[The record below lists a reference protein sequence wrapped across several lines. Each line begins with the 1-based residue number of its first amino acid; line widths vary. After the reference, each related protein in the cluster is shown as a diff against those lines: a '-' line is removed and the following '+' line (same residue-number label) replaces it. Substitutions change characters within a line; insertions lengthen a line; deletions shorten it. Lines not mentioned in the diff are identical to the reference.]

1 MAGNELALD
10 APVEQ
15 PKTHKVADNTPLVSN
30 EDMRNFAGANS
41 GAASGGKAFEF
52 GVADKSDVEA
62 NQPLNFDEHPLKNF
76 DQCGPD
82 RENIGNERN
91 IVYWPTEKGEAFEQA
106 AEQMLNGPERA
117 AKKDLSPEE
126 SKSAEDVAANVKKF
140 FDSDDAA
147 SKNTGTDSF
156 LANLDRMSDA
166 REKLDEALGGMAPEK
181 MDDVIAAANEKLK
194 PQGMRIERLPD
205 TDEVWMKQSKSG
217 QPDTVVFAKKAS
229 CPTS

>member
-1 MAGNELALD
+1 MAGNDLVSD
-10 APVEQ
+10 AAAEK
-15 PKTHKVADNTPLVSN
+15 PKVHQVSDTAPLVSN
-30 EDMRNFAGANS
+30 EDMKNFAGANS
-41 GAASGGKAFEF
+41 GSTSGGRAIEF
-52 GVADKSDVEA
+52 GPDDKSDGQASESLDFS
-62 NQPLNFDEHPLKNF
+62 QHPLAKF

-82 RENIGNERN
+82 YENIGTDKSKL
-91 IVYWPTEKGEAFEQA
+91 YWPTEKGEAFSQA
-106 AEQMLNGPERA
+106 AEQMLSGPERPA
-117 AKKDLSPEE
+117 RKDLSAED

-140 FDSDDAA
+140 FDSDEAA
-147 SKNTGTDSF
+147 SKNSGTDSF

-166 REKLDEALGGMAPEK
+166 REKLDETLGGMAPEK

-205 TDEVWMKQSKSG
+205 TDEVWMKQSKPG

>member
-1 MAGNELALD
+1 MAGNELATD
-10 APVEQ
+10 AAVEQ
-15 PKTHKVADNTPLVSN
+15 PKTHKVADNAPLVSN
-30 EDMRNFAGANS
+30 EDMRSFAGANS
-41 GAASGGKAFEF
+41 GATSGGRAIEF
-52 GVADKSDVEA
+52 GAADKSDVEV
-62 NQPLNFDEHPLKNF
+62 NEPLDFSQHPLAKF
-76 DQCGPD
+76 DQCAPD

-91 IVYWPTEKGEAFEQA
+91 IVYWPTEKGEAFSQA
-106 AEQMLNGPERA
+106 AEQVLSGPERPA
-117 AKKDLSPEE
+117 RKDLSSEDN
-126 SKSAEDVAANVKKF
+126 KSAEDVAANVKQF

-166 REKLDEALGGMAPEK
+166 REKLEEALGGMPPDK
-181 MDDVIAAANEKLK
+181 MDDVIAAANQKLK